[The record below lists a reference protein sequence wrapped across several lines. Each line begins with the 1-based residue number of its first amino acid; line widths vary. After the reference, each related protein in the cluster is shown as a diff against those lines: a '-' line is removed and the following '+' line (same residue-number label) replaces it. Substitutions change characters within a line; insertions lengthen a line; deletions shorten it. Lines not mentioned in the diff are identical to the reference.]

1 MIFDKTERAVGT
13 QGYLDLLW
21 KFDTWYMKERRLGPA
36 IFAKIKTARGF
47 VIANRA
53 FLWTKLTVTA
63 IVAVKR
69 RSDVTDRARRFIKT
83 LNLAQC

>member
-1 MIFDKTERAVGT
+1 MVYER
-13 QGYLDLLW
+13 
-21 KFDTWYMKERRLGPA
+21 KELGPA

-63 IVAVKR
+63 IVAVKE
-69 RSDVTDRARRFIKT
+69 DRM
-83 LNLAQC
+83 